1 MNVRKVDG
9 MYKSSRITGP
19 YHNFLGLR
27 FSPTEP
33 VQIAFIP
40 QPFVG
45 ETPVIDVTC
54 LETAVL
60 SGVRDGWAETREPLF
75 VSEIEYVP
83 SDTAIYSAYHILAK
97 AIAEVASRDDA

>member
-1 MNVRKVDG
+1 MNARKVDG

-27 FSPTEP
+27 FSSTKPA
-33 VQIAFIP
+33 QITFIP
-40 QPFVG
+40 RPFVG

-54 LETAVL
+54 LESAVL
-60 SGVRDGWAETREPLF
+60 AGVRDGWAETREQLF

-83 SDTAIYSAYHILAK
+83 SDTAIYTGYHILAK
-97 AIAEVASRDDA
+97 AIVEVASRDDA